1 MSATEQTIMDAKSL
15 TQCIAQ
21 MGDLIEDLVEKLS
34 DNEYLNLMNTMKA
47 IYDKQN
53 SNPIIIQAEAQSRMR
68 VRRAKLSTEQKL
80 QDKSTYCVCELC
92 DRVVRKDG
100 LREHQRSK
108 VCLNTY
114 TSKMVAAKE
123 KTAGA
128 GEKKVKFNHIYA
140 EMLTRRAGEDGGTNQ
155 LNKYTKASKA
165 RVMEKMFNIQ
175 SCDPTEQALFSD
187 SRDQYYPVYFTFRN
201 HDLSGAEPAMKYD
214 TVPWKNEPTKM
225 VVGGMFYRYYLVP
238 INHHGE
244 YLWENSFL
252 LDQGLDDIHESQL
265 YVS

>member
-1 MSATEQTIMDAKSL
+1 MSALEQTILNAKSL
-15 TQCIAQ
+15 TECITQ

-47 IYDKQN
+47 IYEKQN
-53 SNPIIIQAEAQSRMR
+53 SNPIVIQAVEQSRMR

-80 QDKSTYCVCELC
+80 AKPEIYCVCELC

-123 KTAGA
+123 KIVGVSQ
-128 GEKKVKFNHIYA
+128 KKIKFNHIYA

-155 LNKYTKASKA
+155 LFKYSKA
-165 RVMEKMFNIQ
+165 RKAKIMRH
-175 SCDPTEQALFSD
+175 LFKEE
-187 SRDQYYPVYFTFRN
+187 RDCRAEATITRPNCESFYPYYYLFRQHEN
-201 HDLSGAEPAMKYD
+201 KEGEPEPAMRYD
-214 TVPWKNEPTKM
+214 TVPWKNTPTIK
-225 VVGGMFYRYYLVP
+225 VEGGLTYEERYVE
-238 INHHGE
+238 INHQGE
-244 YLWENSFL
+244 YLWENSYTVNSDNEF
-252 LDQGLDDIHESQL
+252 SC
-265 YVS
+265 

>member
-80 QDKSTYCVCELC
+80 QDTSTYCVCELC

-165 RVMEKMFNIQ
+165 RVMNNMFKINTPH
-175 SCDPTEQALFSD
+175 DAEAAFSD
-187 SRDQYYPVYFTFRN
+187 SRDSYYPVYWTFTN
-201 HDLSGAEPAMKYD
+201 HDKSVDEPAMRYD

-225 VVGGMFYRYYLVP
+225 FVGGLFYRYYLIP
-238 INHHGE
+238 INHQGE
-244 YLWENSFL
+244 YIWENSYL
-252 LDQGLDDIHESQL
+252 LDLGLDDINGSQL
-265 YVS
+265 YVC